1 MATEKPDIFVGS
13 YVRVAL
19 NRDTTSEIPS
29 YFDPGY
35 IETKNLAGFPEVS
48 LSPEVQTV
56 EEYRDEYV
64 VKLSGD
70 IVAKDTQLS
79 IFNVPD
85 DPLVVELN
93 SAIEGNY
100 PLRFR
105 NLYVIDSEHG
115 ENSQNGLYHIFDAYV
130 KKVTTSGSSDSVVT
144 NHYTLSPTGR
154 IFQGFVNVGEII
166 REGDYGVGA
175 GTEDIPGV
183 KDLGL
188 LTGNRWITV
197 DASHSQNPFGSD
209 TSAMA
214 IQHPNN
220 LGWEIIGQTVGAPAI
235 RIRNKKLESDGSVE
249 ASKWVKV
256 YSETDKPQAADNDFV
271 SKANGGTGSQGFQK
285 EVEFKAGVKISAT
298 FSGGSNLNGLY
309 SGNGDGDT
317 REKTNMDLRSWYGIG
332 IWNSC
337 TTDGVQGRTIWFSA
351 RRGTIGTVGDIVS
364 GSQVIANAS
373 TPTAAQH
380 LTRKDYVDNGLNK
393 KINVGSTI
401 DFGTF

>member
-105 NLYVIDSEHG
+105 NLYVIDTEHG
-115 ENSQNGLYHIFDAYV
+115 ENAQNGLYHIFDAYV

-235 RIRNKKLESDGSVE
+235 RIRNKKLKSDGSVE
-249 ASKWVKV
+249 ASKWIKV
-256 YSETDKPQAADNDFV
+256 YSETNKPQADDNDFV
-271 SKANGGTGSQGFQK
+271 SKKSGGTFTGNLQINSSAPTLAMGSEKLCGLRVGGTNNDTMVVGGKSVLIFRTGGK
-285 EVEFKAGVKISAT
+285 GIDSNASGMNEVKIDNT
-298 FSGGSNLNGLY
+298 
-309 SGNGDGDT
+309 GNIT
-317 REKTNMDLRSWYGIG
+317 AQNQRIT
-332 IWNSC
+332 
-337 TTDGVQGRTIWFSA
+337 
-351 RRGTIGTVGDIVS
+351 
-364 GSQVIANAS
+364 ANAFTS
-373 TPTAAQH
+373 VAQPTSVSD
-380 LTRKDYVDNGLNK
+380 LTRKDYVDNGLNR

>member
-105 NLYVIDSEHG
+105 NLYVIDTEHG
-115 ENSQNGLYHIFDAYV
+115 ENAQNGLYHIFDAYV

-256 YSETDKPQAADNDFV
+256 YSETDKPQADDNDFV
-271 SKANGGTGSQGFQK
+271 SKKSGGTFTGNLQINSSAPTLAMGSEKLCGLRVGGTNNDTMVVGGKSVLIFRTGGK
-285 EVEFKAGVKISAT
+285 GIDSNASGMNEVKIDNT
-298 FSGGSNLNGLY
+298 
-309 SGNGDGDT
+309 GNIT
-317 REKTNMDLRSWYGIG
+317 AQNQRITANVFTSVAQPT
-332 IWNSC
+332 S
-337 TTDGVQGRTIWFSA
+337 
-351 RRGTIGTVGDIVS
+351 VS
-364 GSQVIANAS
+364 D
-373 TPTAAQH
+373 
-380 LTRKDYVDNGLNK
+380 LTRKDYVDNGLNR

>member
-13 YVRVAL
+13 YVRVAI
-19 NRDTTSEIPS
+19 NKDTSTDIPS

-56 EEYRDEYV
+56 EEYRDDFV
-64 VKLSGD
+64 TKLSGD
-70 IVAKDTQLS
+70 INVKDTQLS
-79 IFNVPD
+79 VFNVPD
-85 DPLVVELN
+85 DPVVQELN
-93 SAIEGNY
+93 EAIERRT

-105 NLYVIDSEHG
+105 NLYVIDTEHG

-144 NHYTLSPTGR
+144 NHYTLSPTGK
-154 IFQGFVNVGEII
+154 IFQGYAQVGEIL

-175 GTEDIPGV
+175 GTEEIPGV

-188 LTGNRWITV
+188 LTGNRWVTV
-197 DASHSQNPFGSD
+197 DASNSQNPFGAD

-235 RIRNKKLESDGSVE
+235 RIRNKKLKSDGTAE
-249 ASKWVKV
+249 QSKWVKV

-271 SKANGGTGSQGFQK
+271 SKKSGGVYTGNVQIN
-285 EVEFKAGVKISAT
+285 AGLGSSLFLGPDTRTGIR
-298 FSGGSNLNGLY
+298 SGGSN
-309 SGNGDGDT
+309 GNTLVIGADAGVVIRPDGISVDN
-317 REKTNMDLRSWYGIG
+317 TNQNEVKID
-332 IWNSC
+332 
-337 TTDGVQGRTIWFSA
+337 TDGNI
-351 RRGTIGTVGDIVS
+351 
-364 GSQVIANAS
+364 IANNS
-373 TPTAAQH
+373 SVTANSFTSRTSPVAGSD
-380 LTRKDYVDNGLNK
+380 LTRKDYVDSGLNK
-393 KINVGSTI
+393 KINSGI
-401 DFGTF
+401 ELDYGEF

>member
-115 ENSQNGLYHIFDAYV
+115 ENAQNGLYHIFDAYV
-130 KKVTTSGSSDSVVT
+130 TKVTTSGSSDSVVT

-235 RIRNKKLESDGSVE
+235 RIRNKKLKSDGSVE

-256 YSETDKPQAADNDFV
+256 YSETDKPQADDNDFV
-271 SKANGGTGSQGFQK
+271 SKKSGGTFTGNLQINSSAPTLAMGSEKLCGLRVGGTNNDTMVVGGKSVLIFRTGGK
-285 EVEFKAGVKISAT
+285 GIDSNASGMNEVKIDNA
-298 FSGGSNLNGLY
+298 
-309 SGNGDGDT
+309 GNIT
-317 REKTNMDLRSWYGIG
+317 AQNQRIT
-332 IWNSC
+332 
-337 TTDGVQGRTIWFSA
+337 
-351 RRGTIGTVGDIVS
+351 
-364 GSQVIANAS
+364 ANAFTS
-373 TPTAAQH
+373 VAQPTSVSD

>member
-105 NLYVIDSEHG
+105 NLYVIDTEHG
-115 ENSQNGLYHIFDAYV
+115 ENAQNGLYHIFDAYV

-235 RIRNKKLESDGSVE
+235 RIRNKKLKSDGSVE

-256 YSETDKPQAADNDFV
+256 YSETDKPQADDNDFV
-271 SKANGGTGSQGFQK
+271 SKKSGGTFTGNLQINSSAPTLAMGSEKLCGLRVGGTNNDTMVVGGKSVLIFRTGGK
-285 EVEFKAGVKISAT
+285 GIDSNASGMNEVKIDNT
-298 FSGGSNLNGLY
+298 
-309 SGNGDGDT
+309 GNIT
-317 REKTNMDLRSWYGIG
+317 AQNQRITANVFTSVAQPT
-332 IWNSC
+332 S
-337 TTDGVQGRTIWFSA
+337 
-351 RRGTIGTVGDIVS
+351 VS
-364 GSQVIANAS
+364 D
-373 TPTAAQH
+373 
-380 LTRKDYVDNGLNK
+380 LTRKDYVDNGLNR

>member
-105 NLYVIDSEHG
+105 NLYVIDTEHG
-115 ENSQNGLYHIFDAYV
+115 ENAQNGLYHIFDAYV

-235 RIRNKKLESDGSVE
+235 RIRNKKLKSDGSVE
-249 ASKWVKV
+249 ASKWIKV
-256 YSETDKPQAADNDFV
+256 YSETNKPQADDNDFV
-271 SKANGGTGSQGFQK
+271 SKKSGGTFTGNLQINSSAPTLAMGSEKLCGLRVGGTNNDTMVVGGKSVLIFRTGGK
-285 EVEFKAGVKISAT
+285 GIDSNASGMNEVKIDNT
-298 FSGGSNLNGLY
+298 
-309 SGNGDGDT
+309 GNIT
-317 REKTNMDLRSWYGIG
+317 AQNQRITANVFTSVAQPT
-332 IWNSC
+332 S
-337 TTDGVQGRTIWFSA
+337 
-351 RRGTIGTVGDIVS
+351 VS
-364 GSQVIANAS
+364 D
-373 TPTAAQH
+373 
-380 LTRKDYVDNGLNK
+380 LTRKDYVDNGLNR